1 MPAGGRW
8 QEPNVDVNADV
19 RMEVE
24 AFNSSSRYDRD
35 DLARAL
41 SGKKWISPHRKVV
54 AVVDERASVVELV
67 EEHARGTCLGG
78 SAWSL
83 YHYTKNSRDVF
94 WSKREGPRIFYKL
107 RLSGGEGGERA
118 AQAGGGNKAT
128 DLVPSY
134 VPAAIDSVS
143 LAGDEVRVTY
153 SGLAGAGVAALS
165 RGLAEGVE
173 GIEVAEWGGGKKLGR
188 ATIVLPRKEKVI
200 LGVDDTDKADE
211 GATWALV
218 NELALEAAA
227 GHAGVDYLEHAI
239 VQLFP
244 QNPYK
249 TQNCVAV
256 SVSFAVPP
264 GLTRAL
270 VKDFKDRLAECTLSK
285 ETGMACF
292 SGVMVPEGLKGY
304 ARRAKSG
311 MVSVEDARVA
321 AGEHGVGLCRVTGDR
336 GLIGAVASIPYV
348 ETPDEAV
355 RLGE

>member
-1 MPAGGRW
+1 M
-8 QEPNVDVNADV
+8 
-19 RMEVE
+19 
-24 AFNSSSRYDRD
+24 SSSRCDRD
-35 DLARAL
+35 ALARAL

-54 AVVDERASVVELV
+54 AVVDERAGVVELV

-107 RLSGGEGGERA
+107 RLGGGSGGGRA
-118 AQAGGGNKAT
+118 AQAGGGGTKAT

-143 LAGDEVRVTY
+143 LVGDKVRVTY

-173 GIEVAEWGGGKKLGR
+173 DIEVAEWGGGKKLGR
-188 ATIVLPRKEKVI
+188 ATIVLPRKEKVV

-264 GLTRAL
+264 ELTRTL

-304 ARRAKSG
+304 ARMAKSD
-311 MVSVEDARVA
+311 MVTVEDARAA
-321 AGEHGVGLCRVTGDR
+321 AGKHCVELCRVTGDR